1 MSTRRLTR
9 RSVDNAA
16 DTGGGSAFAA
26 YGGCAVVVVVRAL
39 FGFAFNALEVAL
51 ATPADVEEGIDCL
64 ADSPTPPPPP
74 PLEAFPLIESE
85 VEDESLVADLGERG
99 ELGILDTAAE
109 AVTVAAAA
117 EDDDDE
123 DEKT

>member
-64 ADSPTPPPPP
+64 DSPPPPPP
-74 PLEAFPLIESE
+74 PLEAFPLIESA

-99 ELGILDTAAE
+99 ELGILGTAAE

-117 EDDDDE
+117 EDDDE